1 MSHKPQSVPLTR
13 IANLLDEQV
22 HYDEV
27 FERLPLACVLLNKNK
42 CLMQLNKVARLV
54 LPLQRGDCLF
64 DMIRPEEHAML
75 EDTLQLMLT
84 SQQGQA
90 WCELPLKPHHSVKW
104 LRLSFSNVA
113 SDNSS
118 TTIMIAE
125 DISDKYRL
133 VDELSFHANFDGLTG
148 LPNRAYFETLLS
160 EMLQAGD
167 SVATCVAFIDVDQ
180 FQIIN
185 NVSGHQAGDKLLAE
199 LALRLKQLVRKGDI
213 VARLGGDEFGIL
225 MHHCQ
230 PESAQRIAE
239 RICTQLAT
247 HEFSWGQRTHNV
259 SVSIGLAQLDNESVD
274 IYRVMSNADA
284 ACRLAKEQGRN
295 GWHFYSVDDPNM
307 NRLYTDMLAAV
318 DIVSALALDQFEL
331 YFQTIAPLTKQESG
345 LHMEVLLRMVH
356 PNGTI
361 VSPAIFLPAAERY
374 NLASKIDLWVFDHLL
389 KWGNSH
395 LGVWQQLNMV
405 SVNLSAKSLG
415 NKDFM
420 NWLEM
425 RLLAEPELVSK
436 LCIEIT
442 ETAAV
447 SQLDQATRLIDILRP
462 LGCKLALD
470 DFGAGFSSF
479 AYLKRLDVDYVKID
493 GQFVINLCENAADQA
508 IVKAICQL
516 GQDMG
521 FEVIAEFVES
531 VEIGYQLQNIG
542 VDYVQGYAIA
552 KPVRLSKLSSG
563 LSSPWQSGHGMRLI

>member
-1 MSHKPQSVPLTR
+1 MPHKPQSALLTR
-13 IANLLDEQV
+13 IVNPLEEQV
-22 HYDEV
+22 HYSEV
-27 FERLPLACVLLNKNK
+27 FELLPLACALLNQDKN
-42 CLMQLNKVARLV
+42 LIQLNKVARTV
-54 LPLQRGDCLF
+54 LPLQCGESVF
-64 DMIRPEEHAML
+64 DMIRPEEYAML

-84 SQQGQA
+84 SQQGQV
-90 WCELPLKPHHSVKW
+90 WCELPLKPQHSVKW
-104 LRLSFSNVA
+104 LRLSFSNVG
-113 SDNSS
+113 DKHG
-118 TTIMIAE
+118 TIAMIAE

-133 VDELSFHANFDGLTG
+133 VDELSFQANFDGLTG
-148 LPNRAYFETLLS
+148 LPNRTYFETLLN

-185 NVSGHQAGDKLLAE
+185 NISGHQAGDKLLAE

-230 PESAQRIAE
+230 PDSAKRIAD
-239 RICTQLAT
+239 RICSQLAT
-247 HEFSWGQRTHNV
+247 HEFSWEQRTHNV

-295 GWHFYSVDDPNM
+295 GWHFYSVDDPKM

-356 PNGTI
+356 MNGTI

-395 LGVWQQLNMV
+395 LAVWQQLTMV

-493 GQFVINLCENAADQA
+493 GQFVINLCEDAADQA

-531 VEIGYQLQNIG
+531 FEIGYQLQEIG

-563 LSSPWQSGHGMRLI
+563 FSSPWQSGQGIHLI